1 MLQPLGI
8 RNSVSQIS
16 NRVLLWS
23 GTANKGTNITINSEY
38 TFKEFKSFY
47 CLTSADKT
55 IGLPLVRN
63 TGIQQDQHLHGITGW
78 DDGTNTFTL
87 AGLIKINTETT
98 ATVVCMSKHDIG
110 GNGGTAGSLLKL
122 WGYY

>member
-1 MLQPLGI
+1 M
-8 RNSVSQIS
+8 
-16 NRVLLWS
+16 VLLWS
-23 GTANKGTNITINSEY
+23 GTANKGATITINSEY

-63 TGIQQDQHLHGITGW
+63 AGIQQDQHLHGITGW
-78 DDGTNTFTL
+78 DDGTTTYSL
-87 AGLIKINTETT
+87 AGLIKIVSDTT
-98 ATVVCMSKHDIG
+98 AIVICLSKHQIDGSG
-110 GNGGTAGSLLKL
+110 GVSGSLLKL